1 MRTATLLRLPCLVGV
16 CMSFDSSSLIWIL
29 VAAMTLQPLLNV
41 FGEPS
46 TTGALVLKLLYVNVE
61 SVAQA

>member
-1 MRTATLLRLPCLVGV
+1 
-16 CMSFDSSSLIWIL
+16 MSFDSSSLIWIL